1 MRALRI
7 VIAAAMLLALSSLP
21 AHAIPAFARKYGTS
35 CTTCHTVFPKLAPFG
50 EAFRRNGFRFPG
62 VDSDYIKQD
71 SITLRR
77 STSGDTATLPA
88 QVPLAVGFN
97 GETIFHPVKDS
108 SGAKA
113 DNGAS
118 IVGTDAIAEAQIWG
132 AGSFSEK
139 TTFFAE
145 VVASSHG
152 EVEVENAQIH
162 FNDLI
167 GPAHAINLRL
177 GRGSSTLSTFGP
189 HSTYLG
195 DALVPAT
202 SVTALNGATSDSWNL
217 GGHFNG
223 LEVTGVLAGRVDYSV
238 GWNAGS
244 NHDTR
249 TAEDVYGHVGVKF
262 GGMRLDGENG
272 SRKAAN
278 ADRPWEETAITL
290 DAFAYHSRSSV
301 TFPGAIAGDPE
312 IVQQNIANTVGGAIR
327 AQWGSLELNS
337 GLYYENHSHA
347 QSDGSSATALAQYNE
362 LSYVV
367 LPWLVPAVRFEYT
380 RLTPSSACGGG
391 GGACPQ
397 VKDARLVPG
406 IALLPYPNLKFT
418 IAALLESASGVPP
431 GGWGSSGGSSDG
443 ATSGIEFQ
451 NVSVSAAFAF

>member
-1 MRALRI
+1 MRTIRI
-7 VIAAAMLLALSSLP
+7 VIAAATLLALSSLP

-62 VDSDYIKQD
+62 VDSDYIKQET
-71 SITLRR
+71 ITLRR

-88 QVPLAVGFN
+88 QVPLALGFN
-97 GETIFHPVKDS
+97 GDTVFHPVKDS

-113 DNGAS
+113 DNGAA
-118 IVGTDAIAEAQIWG
+118 IVEADTIAEAHLWAG
-132 AGSFSEK
+132 GSFSER
-139 TTFFAE
+139 TTFFGE
-145 VVASSHG
+145 LVASTHG
-152 EVEVENAQIH
+152 EVSVE
-162 FNDLI
+162 
-167 GPAHAINLRL
+167 
-177 GRGSSTLSTFGP
+177 
-189 HSTYLG
+189 

-202 SVTALNGATSDSWNL
+202 SVTALTGATSDSWNI

-223 LEVTGVLAGRVDYSV
+223 LEVTGVLVSGRVDYSV

-272 SRKAAN
+272 SGKAAN

-290 DAFAYHSRSSV
+290 DAFAYHSRSTV

-312 IVQQNIANTVGGAIR
+312 IVQQNSANTVGGAIR
-327 AQWGSLELNS
+327 AQWGSLELDS
-337 GLYYENHSHA
+337 GLYYEKHSHA
-347 QSDGSSATALAQYNE
+347 QSDGSSATALAQYDE

-367 LPWLVPAVRFEYT
+367 VPWLVPAVRFEYT

-397 VKDARLVPG
+397 VKDARLIPG

-443 ATSGIEFQ
+443 ATSGVEFQ
-451 NVSVSAAFAF
+451 NVTVSAAFAF